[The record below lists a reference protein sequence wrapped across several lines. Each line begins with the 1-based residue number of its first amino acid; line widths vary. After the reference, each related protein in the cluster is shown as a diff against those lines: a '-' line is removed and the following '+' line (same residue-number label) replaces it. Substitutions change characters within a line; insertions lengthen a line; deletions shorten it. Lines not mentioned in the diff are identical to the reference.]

1 MNANVPM
8 TASWNKRSKNDGVL
22 NSYVKSA
29 VVVVV
34 TAAAAAAAS
43 ASAV

>member
-29 VVVVV
+29 VVVV